1 MSLKVR
7 ELAEKYLQGDPD
19 AIVLLDVAIGVVI
32 DLNYLLKAEARDEV
46 HNYYS
51 ERANLDEEIDNLSP
65 QISELGLRSTLAPLG
80 AQQ

>member
-1 MSLKVR
+1 MSLKIR
-7 ELAEKYLQGDPD
+7 EIAEKYLQGDPD
-19 AIVLLDVAIGVVI
+19 AIVLLDVAIGVAV

-65 QISELGLRSTLAPLG
+65 QISELGLSSPLAPLG
-80 AQQ
+80 AK